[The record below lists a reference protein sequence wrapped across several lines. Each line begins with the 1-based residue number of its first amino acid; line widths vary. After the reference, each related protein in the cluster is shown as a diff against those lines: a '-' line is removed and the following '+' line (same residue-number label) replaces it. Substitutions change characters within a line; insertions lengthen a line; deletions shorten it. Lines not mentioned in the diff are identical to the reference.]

1 MAVTSHSGKKDSTP
15 DTWQGDACSLVEAFR
30 SGQRSPVEELD
41 ATYAAIEASDLNAFG
56 FLDRDRAYE
65 SARSANVNL
74 PFGGV
79 PIGIKE
85 LDQVA
90 GWPDTEA
97 LSMYR
102 SAFMRWPTAHTA
114 IEFHRWAGRSV
125 PRSDGLR
132 YMSRMKSPI
141 TADVLHVHGS
151 RDPMM
156 SIDACAGS
164 ESFVLGSYALSA
176 MDTGHFPHEENPER
190 FNELLITWLD
200 GE

>member
-1 MAVTSHSGKKDSTP
+1 
-15 DTWQGDACSLVEAFR
+15 
-30 SGQRSPVEELD
+30 
-41 ATYAAIEASDLNAFG
+41 
-56 FLDRDRAYE
+56 
-65 SARSANVNL
+65 
-74 PFGGV
+74 
-79 PIGIKE
+79 
-85 LDQVA
+85 
-90 GWPDTEA
+90 
-97 LSMYR
+97 
-102 SAFMRWPTAHTA
+102 
-114 IEFHRWAGRSV
+114 
-125 PRSDGLR
+125 
-132 YMSRMKSPI
+132 MKSPV